1 MKNFSHEIQTNAL
14 AVHSR
19 MHEQNSTTFKHDNL
33 MGLIVGYVYYNSKFL
48 KHLGKQIE
56 RNLAKDKP
64 LQFLKKWILNI
75 DHQSESNSVTKD
87 LALL

>member
-19 MHEQNSTTFKHDNL
+19 MHEQNSITFKHDNL
-33 MGLIVGYVYYNSKFL
+33 MGLIVGYVYYNFKFL

-56 RNLAKDKP
+56 RNLAKE
-64 LQFLKKWILNI
+64 I
-75 DHQSESNSVTKD
+75 SSNYI
-87 LALL
+87 A